1 MSVIS
6 NDNRG
11 LLGDLALAMVLALSL
26 RILYLLALQRAID
39 MADAIHYIQMA
50 QQFAS
55 GDFLNFDENLP
66 VLFSIFGAAVHVV
79 VPNWEYAFW
88 VVSLAASTLL
98 VVPVYLLAREL
109 HGRSAAQIAALVVS
123 MWPWLVDYGSRIA
136 PEALAVTLFFTSILL
151 LYRGF
156 EGRNVSLA
164 FAPLAFFALHLTRP
178 EGTFIML
185 AAPFGALVLCWRR
198 GRYLYR
204 RWGVFTACCA
214 VLLGIYAVFMRVAIG
229 TATLSYRAPMAGDV
243 TDYFRRGA
251 TDFARTAMALFFD
264 VLPVMLGPLLLVF
277 LGLGIFGKA
286 DGPRR
291 IRLEVLILFF
301 CAVQWSLTLANFSSA
316 PRYIMTVVVALSLW
330 SARGIE
336 LAARQAAEARH
347 GAWLKHVPLSVVA
360 AAMLVGIVSDV
371 ASESLSGMPRTPR
384 EYRIAG
390 HWMRDE
396 LEPGYII
403 CRKPQVGFYAEM
415 PSVGPDPAHDADA
428 VVAFAQDIGAR
439 YLVVDERYSADIV
452 PGLRP
457 LLDPARAP
465 DTLKLLRDDLSPYEG
480 AKIVVY
486 EVVVPGIH
494 YLAPEDFPTTS
505 SHRGPD
511 KIRRK
516 KGQGEQ

>member
-1 MSVIS
+1 MKVIS

-11 LLGDLALAMVLALSL
+11 TRGDLALAIVLALSL
-26 RILYLLALQRAID
+26 RLIYLLALQRAID

-50 QQFAS
+50 QQFAA
-55 GDFLNFDENLP
+55 GDFLDFDENLP
-66 VLFSIFGAAVHVV
+66 VLFSIFGAAVHLI
-79 VPNWEYAFW
+79 VPNWEHAFW
-88 VVSLAASTLL
+88 IVSLAASTLL

-123 MWPWLVDYGSRIA
+123 LWPWLVDYGSRIA

-156 EGRNVSLA
+156 EGGTAPLLL
-164 FAPLAFFALHLTRP
+164 APLAFFALHLTRP

-198 GRYLYR
+198 GRRMYR
-204 RWGVFTACCA
+204 RWGVFTACCV
-214 VLLGIYAVFMRVAIG
+214 VLIGAYAAFMRVAIG
-229 TATLSYRAPMAGDV
+229 TATISYRAPMAGDIA
-243 TDYFRRGA
+243 DYFRRGA
-251 TDFARTAMALFFD
+251 TDFARTAMTLFFD

-277 LGLGIFGKA
+277 LGLGMFGKA
-286 DGPRR
+286 EGPRR
-291 IRLEVLILFF
+291 IRLEGLILFF

-316 PRYIMTVVVALSLW
+316 PRYIMAVVVALSLW

-336 LAARQAAEARH
+336 LTARQAAETRH
-347 GAWLKHVPLSVVA
+347 GAWLKHVPPSVVV

-371 ASESLSGMPRTPR
+371 ASESFSGMPRTPR

-390 HWMRDE
+390 QWMKE
-396 LEPGYII
+396 QLEPGYII
-403 CRKPQVGFYAEM
+403 SRKPQVGFYAEM
-415 PSVGPDPAHDADA
+415 PSIGPDSAHDVDA
-428 VVAFAQDIGAR
+428 VVALAEDIGAR

-457 LLDPARAP
+457 LLDPAQAP
-465 DTLKLLRDDLSPYEG
+465 ETLRLLRDDLSPYDG

-486 EVVVPGIH
+486 EIVVSGIH

-505 SHRGPD
+505 SRMGPD
-511 KIRRK
+511 EVRRK
-516 KGQGEQ
+516 RRRGEQ